1 MPGRTLGEEM
11 TKILRFTSAPV
22 AVLLVLL
29 TVITMVSGVTTLFIH
44 YFPAV
49 PPTSTMT
56 TACGAEYLGPNP
68 TTVQEG
74 SSGQI
79 SFRCSDANPA
89 FTISGG
95 VFSAMPDFSYYGSFP
110 APYSTL
116 WIYQSDGAVTTGA
129 CADRT
134 AARQLESRT
143 IEVDM
148 APFNYNYCAEYA
160 NVGSGGLPAFTV
172 YWFTVPGNV
181 LFYHL
186 APAVPT
192 PATMT
197 STCANSSLIAN
208 PSAVDPGSTGQI
220 SFQCS
225 DTTPAFTISGGTFS
239 AIPYFDGSGFA
250 APYTTLWIYQSDGG
264 TTTGGCSGRT
274 GARQLTSGVTAADIA
289 PLNYS
294 YCAEYANVGGGG
306 LPAFYVYWTTT

>member
-1 MPGRTLGEEM
+1 MMPGRTLGEEM

-56 TACGAEYLGPNP
+56 TACGAEYLSPNP

-116 WIYQSDGAVTTGA
+116 WIYQSDG
-129 CADRT
+129 
-134 AARQLESRT
+134 
-143 IEVDM
+143 
-148 APFNYNYCAEYA
+148 
-160 NVGSGGLPAFTV
+160 
-172 YWFTVPGNV
+172 
-181 LFYHL
+181 
-186 APAVPT
+186 
-192 PATMT
+192 
-197 STCANSSLIAN
+197 
-208 PSAVDPGSTGQI
+208 
-220 SFQCS
+220 
-225 DTTPAFTISGGTFS
+225 
-239 AIPYFDGSGFA
+239 
-250 APYTTLWIYQSDGG
+250 G
-264 TTTGGCSGRT
+264 TTTGGCAGRT